1 MKVEEEDINRL
12 AHIYAAQQYAQYGLA
27 NAPEEMINEFAQ
39 RLLQTD
45 RFRTDM
51 ANRALEDKLYAA
63 IKANANVEERTVSVE
78 EFNKLFEKA

>member
-1 MKVEEEDINRL
+1 MAWPML
-12 AHIYAAQQYAQYGLA
+12 
-27 NAPEEMINEFAQ
+27 EEMISNEFAQ

-63 IKANANVEERTVSVE
+63 IKASANDKRAHSERGGVQQT
-78 EFNKLFEKA
+78 L